1 MHRQRVPS
9 QSRKV
14 RKTMMM
20 SHLLSKAPLTLL
32 EPRRSQKRKR
42 KLPRLNPPRRPRKRN
57 PRLRRN
63 QHLAA
68 NSRREERKIRR
79 KSELRLE
86 AAFVNAHV

>member
-1 MHRQRVPS
+1 MPNQN
-9 QSRKV
+9 RKV
-14 RKTMMM
+14 KKTMMM
-20 SHLLSKAPLTLL
+20 SHLLSRAPLILL

-57 PRLRRN
+57 PRPRRD
-63 QHLAA
+63 QHLAL